1 MQRNAQKEKVK
12 REKATYDLGAGPDEK
27 WIKF

>member
-12 REKATYDLGAGPDEK
+12 REKATNDLGEGPDEK
-27 WIKF
+27 